1 MSKVY
6 PSEFRYDNL
15 MIQTNMR
22 RSAYKYGARKLLFLC
37 SLCIYLKFFPQPM
50 KEEFLP
56 TGKLESANEPYT
68 IAYIFFIGKYNN
80 SEIINIVVGED
91 ITIRE
96 LSVHIKEVVGYEGS
110 VAYDSSNPDRIPR
123 KLLDVSTLN
132 ALGWKAKS
140 SLKDGIV
147 KTYTWFVRNNV
158 KDYES

>member
-1 MSKVY
+1 MV
-6 PSEFRYDNL
+6 R
-15 MIQTNMR
+15 
-22 RSAYKYGARKLLFLC
+22 
-37 SLCIYLKFFPQPM
+37 
-50 KEEFLP
+50 
-56 TGKLESANEPYT
+56 
-68 IAYIFFIGKYNN
+68 YNN